1 VDAYGQYFCP
11 IARGAEIFAT
21 RWTPIIVRNLLL
33 GATTLTEIHAGAP
46 GMPRSL
52 LTQRMR
58 QLEHAGLVQRR
69 AKASGRGWRYEL
81 TPAGRDLE
89 PVCDAL
95 GVWGAK
101 WLEAAPTAL
110 DPFVLLWAI
119 CRSITPER
127 IPNQRVVVRLTFHDV
142 PKHPFWLLLQ
152 QPECEV
158 CCKPPGYDEDLLL
171 TSDTEWLAKWYMG
184 RISLGNAM
192 QAGVITIDG
201 PRALIRQ
208 FSRLD
213 GLGRFSVI
221 PPAYDS
227 LVPAVTAAV
236 ANA

>member
-33 GATTLTEIHAGAP
+33 GATTLSEIHAGAP

-58 QLEHAGLVQRR
+58 QLEHAGIVQRR
-69 AKASGRGWRYEL
+69 AKPSGRGWLYEL

-101 WLEAAPTAL
+101 WLEAAPGEL

-127 IPNQRVVVRLTFHDV
+127 IPNKRVVIRLNFRDL

-158 CCKPPGYDEDLLL
+158 CCKPPGYDEDLFL
-171 TSDTEWLAKWYMG
+171 TSDTQWLAKWYMG
-184 RISLGNAM
+184 RISLGNAI

-213 GLGRFSVI
+213 GLGRFSAI
-221 PPAYDS
+221 SPAYDS
-227 LVPAVTAAV
+227 RATPVTAGA
-236 ANA
+236 ATA